1 MRMKRR
7 RALAPS
13 AGGAANERRTR
24 GLLGDSP
31 QNIIARLL
39 CDHTIPLATAAS
51 LCLVALSMVDAAR
64 GLSAS
69 HSQRQ
74 TMSALCSALAAEE
87 AAFAAMRA
95 SGDSLSSI
103 STSWGLTAGVER
115 VRDLQERL
123 EISVQSSSE
132 SVRFSCDCLRGAA
145 PACFARPLTLGDR
158 TGPDESRPTWLRGA
172 ATPVSGSLPQL
183 TLPPSPRSTL
193 PGLFCD
199 SEVAFLY
206 MPTGTDRT
214 DYTIGGPTDRVLPTP
229 GTLVVEVPG
238 NLWMLPAPRP
248 LRFVLRA
255 PLTLVVR
262 GNAYLARSIIV
273 EGDYP
278 LTIVAHRCAA
288 TFRDLDGNGARSDTE
303 PVLGDGARPVEG
315 DGSLYL
321 GHPGPADVASLDAL
335 VFRCHL
341 VAYGEIHLLATT
353 HLDGALVGA
362 HGLTRCS
369 PHADL
374 SLTGRLLLDVSRVRV
389 PGFATSGGPRPGL
402 LRREPKPVE

>member
-7 RALAPS
+7 RAHAPP
-13 AGGAANERRTR
+13 ARGAAQERRTR

-31 QNIIARLL
+31 RNIIARLL
-39 CDHTIPLATAAS
+39 CDHTIPLAAAAS
-51 LCLVALSMVDAAR
+51 VCLVALSMVDATR

-69 HSQRQ
+69 KSQRQ
-74 TMSALCSALAAEE
+74 AMSALCSGLAAEE
-87 AAFAAMRA
+87 AALAAMRA
-95 SGDSLSSI
+95 KGNGLSSHA
-103 STSWGLTAGVER
+103 TTWGLTARVER

-123 EISVQSSSE
+123 EIVVQSSSE
-132 SVRFSCDCLRGAA
+132 PARFSCDCLRGAA
-145 PACFARPLTLGDR
+145 PSCFARPLTLGDR
-158 TGPDESRPTWLRGA
+158 TGLGESSPAWLRGA
-172 ATPVSGSLPQL
+172 FMPEAGPLPQL
-183 TLPPSPRSTL
+183 TLPPSYRSSL

-214 DYTIGGPTDRVLPTP
+214 DYTLGGPTDRVLPTP

-238 NLWMLPAPRP
+238 NLWLLPAPAP

-262 GNAYLARSIIV
+262 GNAYLARSIVV

-288 TFRDLDGNGARSDTE
+288 TFRDLDGNGARSDPE

-321 GHPGPADVASLDAL
+321 GHPGSAAGATREAL
-335 VFRCHL
+335 EFRCHL

-353 HLDGALVGA
+353 RLDGALVGA

-374 SLTGRLLLDVSRVRV
+374 SLTGRLLLDVSRARV

-402 LRREPKPVE
+402 LRREPRAVE